1 MFKKVLSK
9 KNKKG
14 FTLIELLIVIAII
27 AIIAAVVFVA
37 LDPLTRFRDSRDA
50 ARWSD
55 VSAVIDAVKV
65 DQVDNGG
72 SYLSSVGSMTAGEWY
87 MIVDGASMTGG
98 CADNN
103 TGCDQDV
110 SGVGNCV
117 DMSGLVTEGYL
128 GDVPVSPA
136 GSITWDSGAANGD
149 EGTGYV
155 IKKDAS
161 GIVHVQACESENTD
175 EIAISR

>member
-87 MIVDGASMTGG
+87 MIVDGATMVSG
-98 CADNN
+98 CADNDSK
-103 TGCDQDV
+103 CDQDV
-110 SGVGNCV
+110 STDGNCV
-117 DMSGLVTEGYL
+117 DMSGLVSEGYL
-128 GDVPVSPA
+128 GSVPVSPA
-136 GSITWDSGAANGD
+136 GEVTWDSGSTAGGG
-149 EGTGYV
+149 GTGYV
-155 IKKDAS
+155 IKRETS
-161 GIVHVQACESENTD
+161 GIVHVQACESENTGS
-175 EIAISR
+175 IAIAR